1 MAVCVR
7 LAIKFTRIK
16 QEEVTRLGGGMKHPA
31 FPVIYFQHHLQSL
44 SPRARAHTVH
54 FDHTPEAGLSQ
65 VSERVPGTVVLPG
78 SAGPICTDAL

>member
-1 MAVCVR
+1 MADCVL

-16 QEEVTRLGGGMKHPA
+16 QEGVMSLGGGMKHSA

-54 FDHTPEAGLSQ
+54 FDHNPRGRVVSGL
-65 VSERVPGTVVLPG
+65 
-78 SAGPICTDAL
+78 